1 MKIVR
6 KLQIREDIKKG
17 VYVENLKEVEVTSAR
32 DVMQQLIQVYKTST
46 HMLFIISTSNIWIS
60 IVLFSNI
67 VFQLIE

>member
-46 HMLFIISTSNIWIS
+46 HMLFIISTSNI
-60 IVLFSNI
+60 
-67 VFQLIE
+67 